1 MKKTLFFFTLLLLL
15 ASAAQAQ
22 NGLSHKAS
30 KQRHTAIRS
39 GNKAMK
45 KGHISN
51 AISYYRQALVAD
63 SNSARAQFNLA
74 YAYAKRNQAD
84 SALVCYKRVTENA
97 SATPDERARAHY
109 NAGNICLRQALAAR
123 DSGSYDAKSLKAA
136 IEQYKAS
143 LRLDGSNAK
152 AKHNLS
158 LAKKLL
164 RPESNQQNQQNQ
176 NQQNQNQQNKDQQ
189 NQNNQNNQ
197 QNQSNQNNQNNQNN
211 QPNQSNQPNQPNQK
225 NQDQRR
231 REAEQMLN
239 AMKNNEKQTM
249 RNVRLKEMNKEHRNS
264 NSNRIEKDW

>member
-1 MKKTLFFFTLLLLL
+1 MKKTLFFFSLLLLL

-22 NGLSHKAS
+22 NGLSHKAA

-123 DSGSYDAKSLKAA
+123 IGTGEMATVLHATRDYTRSGIIASAKGERVSRYGGSAWKAHQIELLLKGDPDAVVTDIKTAYEVEHTDK
-136 IEQYKAS
+136 
-143 LRLDGSNAK
+143 
-152 AKHNLS
+152 
-158 LAKKLL
+158 
-164 RPESNQQNQQNQ
+164 
-176 NQQNQNQQNKDQQ
+176 
-189 NQNNQNNQ
+189 
-197 QNQSNQNNQNNQNN
+197 
-211 QPNQSNQPNQPNQK
+211 
-225 NQDQRR
+225 
-231 REAEQMLN
+231 
-239 AMKNNEKQTM
+239 M
-249 RNVRLKEMNKEHRNS
+249 R
-264 NSNRIEKDW
+264 